1 MIVRLLQNS
10 PDACFGLINY
20 SVVLVLGKAT
30 SLLECDPEVEPSD
43 NRRLL
48 QLKTCNSKIRSGP
61 EEQFIMSLKPNPLA
75 PVLAFL
81 KLAF

>member
-1 MIVRLLQNS
+1 MLLRNS
-10 PDACFGLINY
+10 PNACFGLINY

-48 QLKTCNSKIRSGP
+48 QLKTCNAKIRSGP
-61 EEQFIMSLKPNPLA
+61 EEQSIISLKSNPLA
-75 PVLAFL
+75 PVLAL
-81 KLAF
+81 L

>member
-1 MIVRLLQNS
+1 MLLRNS
-10 PDACFGLINY
+10 PNACFGLINY

-48 QLKTCNSKIRSGP
+48 QLKTCNAKIRSGP
-61 EEQFIMSLKPNPLA
+61 EGEFIISPKSNPLA
-75 PVLAFL
+75 PVLAL
-81 KLAF
+81 L